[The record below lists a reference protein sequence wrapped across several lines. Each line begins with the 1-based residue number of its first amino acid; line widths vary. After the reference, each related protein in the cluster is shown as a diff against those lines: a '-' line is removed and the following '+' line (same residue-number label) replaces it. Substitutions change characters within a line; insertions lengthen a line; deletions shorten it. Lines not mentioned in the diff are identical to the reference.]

1 MRLYCSI
8 VLAFAFLSIR
18 AKCQIPNVYEFCSA
32 LMEDRRPN
40 HSQPG
45 CRKECQGRP
54 GKRGPIGEQ
63 GPPGLKG
70 DQGIQGTCDDVEER
84 QRLFEA
90 EMKKIFD
97 LIPKLSYCSL
107 GMKSNEI
114 PDEMITASSFVDHRF
129 APHFARLDSRVGLST
144 SATSTIEVASWCPKT
159 NNVGEWIQIDLETPK
174 SVAGVVIQGR
184 PKNQWGNQCWVK
196 TFKIS
201 CGHTVDELST
211 IMENGSEK
219 IFVGNTDKDSHV
231 IKLFST
237 SMTCRFV
244 RLYPLTWNTV
254 SPWVRAC
261 LRMEL
266 IKGEC
271 HDLF

>member
-1 MRLYCSI
+1 MRFYCSI

-18 AKCQIPNVYEFCSA
+18 VKCQIPNVYEFCSA
-32 LMEDRRPN
+32 LMKDRPPN
-40 HSQPG
+40 HSQTG
-45 CRKECQGRP
+45 CGKECQGRP

-90 EMKKIFD
+90 EMKKKID

-107 GMKSNEI
+107 GMKSNDI
-114 PDEMITASSFVDHRF
+114 PDEKITASSFVDHRL
-129 APHFARLDSRVGLST
+129 APHFARLDSRVRLST
-144 SATSTIEVASWCPKT
+144 SSKEMTEVGSWCPKT
-159 NNVGEWIQIDLETPK
+159 NNVGEWIQIDLGATK

-184 PKNQWGNQCWVK
+184 PKHQRGNQNWVK

-201 CGHTVDELST
+201 CGPAVNELST
-211 IMENGSEK
+211 IMENRSEK
-219 IFVGNTDKDSHV
+219 IFVGNTDKDTHV
-231 IKLFST
+231 INIFPT
-237 SMTCRFV
+237 PMICRIV

-254 SPWVRAC
+254 SPWFRAC